1 MQHTEIPNELSNRKM
16 SIFSDDSQRTLKTGD
31 KVIYASIRRFMNSET
46 RECFPSIRKLKE
58 KTGCSQNKI
67 YDAINRLIEAG
78 FIEKKKKL
86 TPSGK

>member
-67 YDAINRLIEAG
+67 YDAIDRLIKAG